1 MNKRKSLPYGYQDI
15 QQDDVDAVSRA
26 LTGDFLTTG
35 PLVESFEN
43 ELTKLTK
50 AKFAVSCSS
59 GTSALH
65 LACMALG
72 IKKGDWVMIP
82 PYNGPAVNEKVQIE
96 LGNDS
101 DFQLYNLAQDI
112 GQQNNLADSQPQK
125 LQEMLTAFKA
135 IRGDVYG
142 NTQKL
147 ELK

>member
-65 LACMALG
+65 LACMLRL
-72 IKKGDWVMIP
+72 K
-82 PYNGPAVNEKVQIE
+82 QE
-96 LGNDS
+96 LGTAPS
-101 DFQLYNLAQDI
+101 VTFLATANAVRYCNADVLFVMLI
-112 GQQNNLADSQPQK
+112 DTGLADRYTMCTIIKGKERVSKSQLL
-125 LQEMLTAFKA
+125 LQHLTGPRRTA
-135 IRGDVYG
+135 
-142 NTQKL
+142 
-147 ELK
+147 